1 MTNFNDAQWGTI
13 GKIPAD
19 SDFFAGGL
27 DISDIMDGQG
37 FTMEFSKVLG
47 EQVFK
52 LTEPSEHPF
61 TARLTGKP
69 IRVGAGWLERLCKR
83 MGAGAMPTTDSGGNI
98 VPAKSGAFKRG
109 GTNGTVKE
117 IDADDDLRY
126 YDSEG
131 KEFAYQS
138 ENVKGWIPLTLP
150 SNLDIYDMFSQEG
163 GLGEL
168 NGILVDNVKQGYDN
182 ILEAEIQKHAIN
194 LCPYV
199 ENVGY
204 ISGKDLFTK
213 IRDYVSKM
221 RSDDYAFNQY
231 AIAGS
236 SFATDDAYFNDNYE
250 HKAKDVV
257 IFMNRMVYNAM
268 MDDFAT
274 YPSPEYI
281 KEVGAEFVLMDNS
294 MVTPYAD
301 ASAMAT
307 DGFTDYGGMTA
318 ATDMPM
324 LGEDAPQI
332 LIMDRRFCEYRP
344 IIDSYRI
351 NISKNGAGD
360 FTNEHMHFKGGLN
373 VKPWASCVALNEIT
387 IGEEPATEE
396 GGSSEGGASE
406 GGSGGA

>member
-1 MTNFNDAQWGTI
+1 MVFNDAMWGTI

-19 SDFFAGGL
+19 SDFFAGNL
-27 DISDIMDGQG
+27 AIDDIMDGQG
-37 FTMEFSKVLG
+37 FTMQFSKVLG

-52 LTEPSEHPF
+52 VTEPSEHPF
-61 TARLTGKP
+61 TARLTGRP
-69 IRVGAGWLERLCKR
+69 IRAGAGWLERLCKR
-83 MGAGAMPTTDSGGNI
+83 MGAGALPGEGT
-98 VPAKSGAFKRG
+98 PAKSGIFKRG
-109 GTNGTVKE
+109 GASGDVKD
-117 IDADDDLRY
+117 ITADDDLRY

-138 ENVKGWIPLTLP
+138 ENVKGWIPVTLP

-182 ILEAEIQKHAIN
+182 ALESEIQKHAVN
-194 LCPYV
+194 LCPAF
-199 ENVGY
+199 ENVGA

-236 SFATDDAYFNDNYE
+236 SFATEDANFNTNFE

-257 IFMNRMVYNAM
+257 IFMNRIVYNAM

-274 YPSPEYI
+274 YPSPDYI

-294 MVTPYAD
+294 MVTPYATVE
-301 ASAMAT
+301 AMQA
-307 DGFTDYGGMTA
+307 DGFTDFGNLVP

-324 LGEDAPQI
+324 IGKTAPQI
-332 LIMDRRFCEYRP
+332 MIMDRRFCEYRP

-360 FTNEHMHFKGGLN
+360 FTNEHLHFKGGLN
-373 VKPWASCVALNEIT
+373 VKPWASCVALSGIT
-387 IGEEPATEE
+387 VGEE
-396 GGSSEGGASE
+396 
-406 GGSGGA
+406 